1 MSNLFKGEVPGFKP
15 SLHGFK
21 FGNNF
26 QLADLPFGDKINKG
40 IGQSGYGLCGGM
52 AHCVHELFH
61 FKEPI
66 PNVSQPPKPK
76 SALYAYLVGGLLD
89 SFGPGLRDMN
99 KIIEWHA
106 MPDGKTRLP
115 NLTKF
120 QLAALKLL
128 LKRGKPVQLMLAYN
142 TQGFGNMWDNHQVLA
157 YKIEEANNQGK
168 IWIYEPNNPGNNA
181 PYISYSVDTNGVHM
195 NEHFY
200 SSSVTIESDTKVVHG
215 FFLVFPRIENPLT
228 KPAYLITKGAEY
240 LVDRMKNN
248 LRKSIYEIVEE
259 LKKYTQLTPQ
269 EIFKILK
276 DHNYNATDLARIGK
290 DALKLTA
297 DAVLNLLHKVGFTLG
312 QIIGALNI
320 VWNLA
325 AKWFIN
331 KLIQLKY
338 KIADIAKSIQDY
350 FRMQLLE
357 LVKLL
362 KSAAIKLANV
372 VIILKD
378 RFLISNVRT
387 LAKLLNDA
395 KYNALDILKELKK
408 HNLSIDD
415 AIKIIVNDFKMSIT
429 QAARLAKDL
438 FGNNPIAILKAIL
451 RNTNASFGQIV
462 RAAKSIFNLG
472 LLDVRKLI

>member
-1 MSNLFKGEVPGFKP
+1 MSNVFKGEVPGFKS

-21 FGNNF
+21 FTNSF

-52 AHCVHELFH
+52 AHCAHELFN

-66 PNVSQPPKPK
+66 PNILQPPKPNN
-76 SALYAYLVGGLLD
+76 ALYAYLVGGLLD
-89 SFGPGLRDMN
+89 SFGPALRDMN

-106 MPDGKTRLP
+106 MPDGKKRLP

-120 QLAALKLL
+120 QLIALKMLL
-128 LKRGKPVQLMLAYN
+128 ARGKAAQLMLAYK
-142 TQGFGNMWDNHQVLA
+142 TQGEDNMWDNHQVLA
-157 YKIEEANNQGK
+157 YKIEEANSQGK
-168 IWIYEPNNPGNNA
+168 IWLYEPNNPNSDL
-181 PYISYSVDTNGVHM
+181 PYIEYTVDTEGVHM
-195 NEHFY
+195 KEHYF
-200 SSSVTIESDTKVVHG
+200 SSSAKKNDTMVVHG
-215 FFLVFPRIENPLT
+215 FFLVFPRLENPLT
-228 KPAYLITKGAEY
+228 KPAYLISKGAAY
-240 LVDRMKNN
+240 MVDRMKNN

-259 LKKYTQLTPQ
+259 LKKYTQLTPL

-297 DAVLNLLHKVGFTLG
+297 EAVLNLLHKVSFTLG
-312 QIIGALNI
+312 QIIAALNI

-325 AKWFIN
+325 AKWFVS

-338 KIADIAKSIQDY
+338 KIADIAKSIQDH

-362 KSAAIKLANV
+362 KSAAVKLSEI
-372 VIILKD
+372 VITLRD

-387 LAKLLNDA
+387 LAKLLKDA
-395 KYNALDILKELKK
+395 RYSALEILKELKK
-408 HNLSIDD
+408 NNLSIDD
-415 AIKIIVNDFKMSIT
+415 LIRIVVNDFKMSIT
-429 QAARLAKDL
+429 QAARLAKEL
-438 FGNNPIAILKAIL
+438 FGNNPVDILKAIL
-451 RNTNASFGQIV
+451 RNTNASFSQV
-462 RAAKSIFNLG
+462 VSAARSIFNLG